1 MDQKLDFS
9 PMRVQRVGSM
19 PISSVQMRS
28 ASSSSV
34 YTVTHSRSLGIP
46 SVPVTKFQAKWIA
59 SRLK

>member
-1 MDQKLDFS
+1 MDQKFDFS

-19 PISSVQMRS
+19 PISSVQIRS

-34 YTVTHSRSLGIP
+34 NTVTQRRSFGIP
-46 SVPVTKFQAKWIA
+46 SVPVTKFHAKWIA